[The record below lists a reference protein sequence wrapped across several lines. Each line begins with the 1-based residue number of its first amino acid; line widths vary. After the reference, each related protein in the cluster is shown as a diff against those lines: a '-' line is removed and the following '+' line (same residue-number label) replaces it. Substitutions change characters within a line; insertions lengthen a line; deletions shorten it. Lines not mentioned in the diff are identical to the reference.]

1 MKLYLGQK
9 RKRRLIFGAAGV
21 ICGILIWW
29 AQAYDPLQE
38 QKMDL
43 SSELERLTQERVQS
57 IEKLKKLSEF
67 VETHKSVEKELAR
80 FDVLKIDGKTLEE
93 LSASTQAI
101 LQQFLDKHSIPIK
114 AYKDLPASKWREHPI
129 SRIELQIETGMQ
141 GVSDL
146 LEYLETLNK
155 VIRVE
160 RFTVSYRKKKDADLQ
175 ISLQIATLQMEG
187 IRP

>member
-9 RKRRLIFGAAGV
+9 RKRRLIFSVAGV

-29 AQAYDPLQE
+29 AQIYDPLQE
-38 QKMDL
+38 QTRDL
-43 SSELERLTQERVQS
+43 SVEHERLILERDQS
-57 IEKLKKLSEF
+57 TEKLKKLSEF
-67 VETHKSVEKELAR
+67 IETHKSVENELSR

-101 LQQFLDKHSIPIK
+101 LQQFLEKHAIPIK

-141 GVSDL
+141 GVADL
-146 LEYLETLNK
+146 LGYLETLNK

-160 RFTVSYRKKKDADLQ
+160 RFTVSYRRKKDADLQ

-187 IRP
+187 IKP

>member
-9 RKRRLIFGAAGV
+9 RKRRLIFGVATV
-21 ICGILIWW
+21 ICALLIWW
-29 AQAYDPLQE
+29 AQIFDPFLE
-38 QKMDL
+38 QKKDL
-43 SSELERLTQERVQS
+43 FMELERLNQESAQS

-67 VETHKSVEKELAR
+67 IETQKGAESELAK

-101 LQQFLDKHSIPIK
+101 FQQFLDKHSIPIK
-114 AYKDLPASKWREHPI
+114 AYKDLPAGKWREHPI

-141 GVSDL
+141 GISDL

-160 RFTVSYRKKKDADLQ
+160 RFTVSYRRRKDSDLQ

-187 IRP
+187 IKP